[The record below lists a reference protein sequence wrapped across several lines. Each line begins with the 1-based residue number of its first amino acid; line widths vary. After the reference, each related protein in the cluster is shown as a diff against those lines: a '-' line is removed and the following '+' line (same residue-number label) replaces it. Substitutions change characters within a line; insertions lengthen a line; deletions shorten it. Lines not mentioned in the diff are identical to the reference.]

1 MMTQEGKILG
11 GVVDVMTTDHRGFT
25 PEEVAE
31 RCLDKIVS
39 VSDSAAPE
47 IREQARAFKDGLRA
61 VLVYYMREAIRSDRT
76 SVYNALVD
84 AGQKDLAE
92 MIRRF

>member
-47 IREQARAFKDGLRA
+47 IREQARAFKDGIRA

-76 SVYNALVD
+76 SVYNALVG
-84 AGQKDLAE
+84 AGQKDLAD
-92 MIRRF
+92 MIRRL

>member
-84 AGQKDLAE
+84 AGQKDLAD
-92 MIRRF
+92 MIRRL

>member
-47 IREQARAFKDGLRA
+47 IREQARAFKDGIRA

-84 AGQKDLAE
+84 AGQKDLAD
-92 MIRRF
+92 MIRRL

>member
-84 AGQKDLAE
+84 AGQKDLADL
-92 MIRRF
+92 IRRL